1 MVTLKF
7 LKAYRFLCYETLA
20 LIGLGGS
27 VRVFN
32 AGLACP
38 DWPLCFG
45 RFIPDFHIQVY
56 LEFLHRVLA
65 GSLGLLVFFFG
76 IYLVLNRTTQ
86 KLVKLLSII
95 AMMTVVAQIFI
106 GGLTVLLLL
115 KEGIVALH
123 LFCAILLFACLLLT
137 YWELREEHIPTEFV
151 GSPNW
156 IKGMSYLVT
165 VVIWLQMLMGGLV
178 ASHYAGLV
186 CPDFPLCLGQ
196 WFPTLHGSI
205 GLHVLHRGWAY
216 MCVLLVLGLRW
227 SIKVGLPAHHVLV
240 TKWSR
245 RLVMG
250 IWFQLGLG
258 IANIFFKT
266 PPLIVVLHL
275 LTGTLLFGISLR
287 LSYLLGRGEES
298 AENGLLLTVPNQ
310 SLN

>member
-165 VVIWLQMLMGGLV
+165 VAEALGVREKLMT
-178 ASHYAGLV
+178 Y
-186 CPDFPLCLGQ
+186 
-196 WFPTLHGSI
+196 I
-205 GLHVLHRGWAY
+205 EVL
-216 MCVLLVLGLRW
+216 
-227 SIKVGLPAHHVLV
+227 
-240 TKWSR
+240 T
-245 RLVMG
+245 
-250 IWFQLGLG
+250 
-258 IANIFFKT
+258 
-266 PPLIVVLHL
+266 
-275 LTGTLLFGISLR
+275 
-287 LSYLLGRGEES
+287 
-298 AENGLLLTVPNQ
+298 
-310 SLN
+310 